1 MALKRNSFVL
11 CDMQNNSLEL
21 SLLKRCFL
29 TDQLY
34 AFNSS
39 NSADRLIGKFRTVV
53 GFEAGLLR
61 LFDNTLL
68 VPVSKPAGID
78 YFSFYFAIAINTAY
92 RIHVMLRLFYI
103 NRVVKVWSIIAF
115 IQFKLF
121 SWQQS

>member
-21 SLLKRCFL
+21 SLLNRCFL

-39 NSADRLIGKFRTVV
+39 NPADRLIGKFRTVV

-92 RIHVMLRLFYI
+92 RIHVM
-103 NRVVKVWSIIAF
+103 
-115 IQFKLF
+115 
-121 SWQQS
+121 

>member
-1 MALKRNSFVL
+1 MALKRNGFVL

-21 SLLKRCFL
+21 SLLNRCFL

-39 NSADRLIGKFRTVV
+39 NPADRLIGKFRTVV

-61 LFDNTLL
+61 LFGNTLL
-68 VPVSKPAGID
+68 VPASKPAGID